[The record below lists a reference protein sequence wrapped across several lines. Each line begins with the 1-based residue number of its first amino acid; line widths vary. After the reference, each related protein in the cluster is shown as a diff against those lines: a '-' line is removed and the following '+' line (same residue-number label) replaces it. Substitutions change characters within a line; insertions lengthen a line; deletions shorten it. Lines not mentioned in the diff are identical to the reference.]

1 MSVACRLFLAYQAV
15 TIFLDSEALRAR
27 LRLTGSL
34 QPVLGASPVAEQLAQ
49 LSAGLQRQ
57 CSLSLRLSLS
67 CEPLALAAVNLTT
80 AASGPG
86 PRQCGSQLQVEPEL
100 CDTGPIWLSDSDLN
114 SHLAGACPAIYHEKG
129 MIWQPAI

>member
-86 PRQCGSQLQVEPEL
+86 PRRRDSRLQVEPEL

-114 SHLAGACPAIYHEKG
+114 SHLAGACPAIYHKKV
-129 MIWQPAI
+129 